1 MSYLHL
7 TESLVILKIA
17 TLYDSKNALP
27 VPQLHRFLC
36 PRRYVFPDERKGTL

>member
-1 MSYLHL
+1 
-7 TESLVILKIA
+7 VILKIA

-36 PRRYVFPDERKGTL
+36 PRYVFPDERKGTL